1 MFIKS
6 DWKSICNQPKFAGW
20 YEYDGLFTEQ
30 NSYLYWNGKEWCDWD
45 KEPITTMITDK
56 YRGLIKPYCN

>member
-6 DWKSICNQPKFAGW
+6 DWKSIYNQPKFAGW

-45 KEPITTMITDK
+45 K
-56 YRGLIKPYCN
+56 